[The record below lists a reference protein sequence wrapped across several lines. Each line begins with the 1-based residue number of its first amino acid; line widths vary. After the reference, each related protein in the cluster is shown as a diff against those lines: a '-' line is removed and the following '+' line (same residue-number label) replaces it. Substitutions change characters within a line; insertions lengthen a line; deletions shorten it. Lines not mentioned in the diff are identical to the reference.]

1 MVTSTKK
8 ITESQKELEDLLIQ
22 ASNNARTKV
31 RSNVEYIDAE
41 VQDWYEYGNDKNTGD
56 LIQPLEVKV
65 GDEELVRKYVIKGT
79 DAIVSC
85 FGKPAKK
92 GDSIL
97 YSEVTYNEKGV
108 PTHCKVPDIEP
119 NAQDGSRWFTISKS

>member
-41 VQDWYEYGNDKNTGD
+41 VQDWYE
-56 LIQPLEVKV
+56 
-65 GDEELVRKYVIKGT
+65 
-79 DAIVSC
+79 
-85 FGKPAKK
+85 
-92 GDSIL
+92 
-97 YSEVTYNEKGV
+97 
-108 PTHCKVPDIEP
+108 
-119 NAQDGSRWFTISKS
+119 